1 MSGVLIGRRPCE
13 ERETQGE
20 CHVMTKAETGAMQ
33 LQAKEDQRL
42 LANQQKLEEAR
53 KESPIGSRESMA
65 PPTPQF
71 QTYNLQ
77 NCEAINFCCFK
88 PRSTLFWQP

>member
-1 MSGVLIGRRPCE
+1 
-13 ERETQGE
+13 
-20 CHVMTKAETGAMQ
+20 MTKAETGAMQ

-77 NCEAINFCCFK
+77 NCEAINFCCV
-88 PRSTLFWQP
+88 STSSWWYLVMVALAN